1 MTLANKAVAVKKG
14 TLFNRAG
21 RFIKEVGFELKK
33 VHWPTRRQLL
43 IYTSVVL
50 VAVAIMGV
58 LTWIVDSILMWLMH
72 FILG

>member
-1 MTLANKAVAVKKG
+1 M
-14 TLFNRAG
+14 
-21 RFIKEVGFELKK
+21 KEVGFELKK

>member
-1 MTLANKAVAVKKG
+1 MAKKAAAVKKG
-14 TLFNRAG
+14 APFSKAG
-21 RFIKEVGFELKK
+21 RFLREVGFELKK

-58 LTWIVDSILMWLMH
+58 LTWLVDSFLMWAMA
-72 FILG
+72 FILR